1 MFNVDLVTAKTTLSF
16 PYLQLPLW
24 LFQDDAYKD
33 LTMSSKIVFAFLLS
47 RFRLSQNSN
56 QKQPGTWEDNY
67 GSLYIIYPR
76 TDLSSDTRL
85 TPNSIC
91 KSMKELIASNLIRE
105 ERKGQGHAN
114 RIYLVNNRSLY
125 SHEFASDKSV
135 SDESTP
141 EQKSSMVAD
150 EKEDLNTSLGGNI
163 AADQSSAANK
173 PDDSLFFTPNDC
185 ASRNAET
192 AYQETQNLPP
202 IYINQENKKNI
213 SINESKSVTYDKT
226 ELDTI
231 CQRAGIQ
238 TMSDSA
244 YGYTPAQQKLIREA
258 IHHLYFGES
267 LTLGKANYTQDYVR
281 SRLYELSINLID
293 MALER
298 IEQVSSTIK
307 NKLSYAAKTLFS
319 CILEAEAVT
328 TVHPTDIDNYVIAY
342 LTQAGCRGD
351 TQLWNFLEIKS
362 IPDADRFI
370 RCEGKEKEIE
380 QAFFAAMKLKRNK
393 PTVSEAYMFAY
404 AGFHGFEADAIEE
417 LIVSVFTQY
426 GRFNVENALKYLK
439 EWNDAGVHTRSAI
452 QEQDSTTSPDYT
464 TSTKISGWE
473 KEWLNE
479 VIRYKQEKQKGEI
492 GDQETEEEMV
502 KESTE
507 QEVDTTSFNQKCS
520 NDVPAQETMEL
531 CLDSTVSSE
540 SENALSDYISD
551 PIKSEQI
558 ENEVTPE
565 RTDIY
570 SGKNDLEPPTEA
582 ATPVA
587 DSIID
592 EVIHEI
598 GLSRGVA
605 SVLCLCFPLN
615 TPKETIFQMA
625 VQWQEIGITTAS
637 EAMRYI
643 RQKEENEAISMQ
655 TSKVEMETTCTTLSM
670 TA

>member
-85 TPNSIC
+85 TQNSIC

-141 EQKSSMVAD
+141 EQKSLMVAD
-150 EKEDLNTSLGGNI
+150 EKEDLNTSLGGDI

-173 PDDSLFFTPNDC
+173 PDDSLFFTPTDY

-192 AYQETQNLPP
+192 ASQETQTLPP

-213 SINESKSVTYDKT
+213 SLNKSKSVIYDKT

-231 CQRAGIQ
+231 CQRAGIHM
-238 TMSDSA
+238 MSDPA
-244 YGYTPAQQKLIREA
+244 YSYTPAQQKLIREA
-258 IHHLYFGES
+258 IHRLYFGES

-281 SRLYELSINLID
+281 SRLHELSINLID

-319 CILEAEAVT
+319 CILEAETVT
-328 TVHPTDIDNYVIAY
+328 DVQSLDIDNDVMAY

-351 TQLWNFLEIKS
+351 AQLWKFLEIKS

-370 RCEGKEKEIE
+370 QCEGKEKEIE
-380 QAFFAAMKLKRNK
+380 QAFFEVMKLKRNK
-393 PTVSEAYMFAY
+393 PTVSEAYMLAY
-404 AGFHGFEADAIEE
+404 AAFHGFEADAMEE
-417 LIVSVFTQY
+417 LTVNVFTHY
-426 GRFNVENALKYLK
+426 GRFTVENALKYLQ
-439 EWNDAGVHTRSAI
+439 EWNDASVHTRSAI
-452 QEQDSTTSPDYT
+452 QEQNNTTSSAYT
-464 TSTKISGWE
+464 TNAAISDWE
-473 KEWLNE
+473 KEWLSE
-479 VIRYKQEKQKGEI
+479 VIRYKQAKQESEI
-492 GDQETEEEMV
+492 GDQGSEEIINDV
-502 KESTE
+502 TE
-507 QEVDTTSFNQKCS
+507 QKVEATTFNQES
-520 NDVPAQETMEL
+520 PNDVPAQETMDL
-531 CLDSTVSSE
+531 CPDSTVSSA
-540 SENALSDYISD
+540 SENAFPEYRCD

-558 ENEVTPE
+558 ESEVTPE
-565 RTDIY
+565 EPDIY
-570 SGKNDLEPPTEA
+570 SSKSDSELSAES
-582 ATPVA
+582 ATPVTG
-587 DSIID
+587 SIID
-592 EVIHEI
+592 EVVHET
-598 GLSRGVA
+598 GLSREVV
-605 SVLCLCFPLN
+605 SVLCLYLPRN
-615 TPKETIFQMA
+615 TPKEAIFQMA
-625 VQWQEIGITTAS
+625 VQWQEIDITTVS

-643 RQKEENEAISMQ
+643 HQKKENEAISMQ
-655 TSKVEMETTCTTLSM
+655 TSKVKMETTCTQLSM